1 MKWISTILVIIFVAI
16 PVFCAWRGYK
26 NGLIRG
32 LIGIVAI
39 ILAFA
44 AANIVATTYSGEF
57 TGMIDPFVGGIVD
70 RAISTTEDVD
80 ENGVISP
87 DEMSDIY
94 GVTYNSLRSLGVSDS
109 AATKIADAV
118 NEQLGLSDGRL
129 EERVTDYLCEKLAFI
144 LVFAV
149 VFILIA
155 IICAAIGNIINL
167 AFSLPGLE
175 VLNRT
180 AGAVF
185 GLFKGILILLFIAC
199 LFRYLGLIL
208 PENVLEKTVLL
219 EWLIESNKLADIIG
233 V

>member
-1 MKWISTILVIIFVAI
+1 MSIIIDIVLVLIIAV
-16 PVFCAWRGYK
+16 CAWRGYK

-94 GVTYNSLRSLGVSDS
+94 GVTYKSLRSLGVSDS

-118 NEQLGLSDGRL
+118 NEQLGTSDGRL
-129 EERVTDYLCEKLAFI
+129 AERVTDYLCEKLAFI

-175 VLNRT
+175 ILNRT